1 MTNLQLLYSV
11 LHETEDFED
20 FENVILDNF
29 LNQDDNEYEINGKVY
44 AILNLD
50 DVKDI
55 YSSDIEFR
63 VDEAKRLL
71 TFNGFGYIVEFID
84 WDDLIRDLS
93 SDPIIDQLS
102 GYLFIKQV
110 NDLFIYEV
118 EN

>member
-11 LHETEDFED
+11 LRETEDFD
-20 FENVILDNF
+20 DIILDNF
-29 LNQDDNEYEINGKVY
+29 LNQDDNEYEINGTLY
-44 AILNLD
+44 AILTLNDL
-50 DVKDI
+50 KDI
-55 YSSDIEFR
+55 YSSDIDFK
-63 VDEAKRLL
+63 VDEVKRLL
-71 TFNGFGYIVEFID
+71 QNAGYGDIAEFID